1 MSSPVSDRTR
11 SLLARSL
18 PLVQQRRVLLVE
30 RIAHRF
36 AAALRDVPSAHS
48 AAAAAALVDL
58 LVGQA
63 KRLVES
69 GAFGRLDFTEEHRA
83 LAIDGRHYS
92 CFGDALVPILRDL
105 LPPTVPREVA
115 GAWCDT
121 FWALIRAGQ
130 PAEAEAMA

>member
-18 PLVQQRRVLLVE
+18 PLVQQRKDLLVE
-30 RIAHRF
+30 RIAHRL
-36 AAALRDVPSAHS
+36 AAALRDVAPSRS
-48 AAAAAALVDL
+48 EAAAAALVDL
-58 LVGQA
+58 LVSEA
-63 KRLVES
+63 KRLVQS
-69 GAFGRLDFTEEHRA
+69 GALGRLDFAEQHRA
-83 LAIDGRHYS
+83 LDIDGRHYS

-105 LPPTVPREVA
+105 LPPSVPREVA

-121 FWALIRAGQ
+121 FWAVLRAGQ